1 MADSLYGLSRY
12 KPSASATN
20 DSDSPDVYIDEVGTG
35 QGSTDSSS
43 SGLAKGIRVG
53 ANGKTIYQV
62 RRRIDELT
70 EGGLARF
77 ASFVSVDGEPSYTGP
92 KGEIHYPPGNK
103 VQLFHK
109 YTGSGSDTRPGLE
122 DSTYMSWDRIST
134 GVSFNPS
141 SGSSFGPGQLTIHRP
156 IIVECGDSHYSS
168 TSHNDA
174 CTEIV
179 GNTRDYQVDPGV
191 AGYGTTAADSS
202 AIFFPDTHSNASTEE
217 WKCLRPV

>member
-92 KGEIHYPPGNK
+92 KGEINYPPGTK

-168 TSHNDA
+168 HHTMTPVLRSSETLGTIKSTPA
-174 CTEIV
+174 WRGTGRPQLTLRQSFFQIR
-179 GNTRDYQVDPGV
+179 TRTHLPKNG
-191 AGYGTTAADSS
+191 S
-202 AIFFPDTHSNASTEE
+202 A
-217 WKCLRPV
+217 